1 MLRRVALI
9 GTTLLVA
16 VPATAWAVIADW
28 NSRIDTAEI
37 TDQLGTARPTSRAA
51 AVSTPDPA
59 DPFDGRPLNVAVFGS
74 DSRDGDN
81 GKLTD
86 HASAGIRSDVTMI
99 VHVSA
104 ARDRIDIV
112 SIPRDTTV
120 TIPTCTLSDGT
131 ENGLPWTT
139 KFNAA
144 FSRGGEHGNIGDA
157 AACSIKT
164 LEEVTDVRID
174 QFVVVDFSGFVSM
187 IDALGGVD
195 MKITHDMSST
205 KAKLDI
211 TKGTQI
217 LDGKTAL
224 AFARAR
230 TGQGLGDGSDLSRL
244 DRQHQLVSAVA
255 KSVTK
260 RNLLTS
266 TPALY
271 SFVNAVT
278 DSLTTSPELGSVQT
292 IAGLAFSLRHTKPSA
307 GTAVTAPNDGDPN
320 DPAKVFRT
328 AEAQE
333 VFDALAEDRP
343 LPANVTGADDADPSA
358 SASPAPS
365 SSRASSHPSSSRPSA
380 YRLTDADSAGES
392 VLADGGPVGRRVP

>member
-1 MLRRVALI
+1 VALI
-9 GTTLLVA
+9 ATTLLVA
-16 VPATAWAVIADW
+16 VPATAWAVIVDW
-28 NSRIDTAEI
+28 NSRIDTVEI
-37 TDQLGTARPTSRAA
+37 ADQLGTARPTARAE

-74 DSRDGDN
+74 DSREGDN

-86 HASAGIRSDVTMI
+86 HASAGLRSDVAMI

-174 QFVVVDFSGFVSM
+174 QFVVVDFSGFVAM
-187 IDALGGVD
+187 IDALGGVN
-195 MKITHDMSST
+195 MKIPHDMSSS
-205 KAKLDI
+205 KAKLNLA
-211 TKGTQI
+211 KGTQK
-217 LDGKTAL
+217 LDGKQAL

-255 KSVTK
+255 KAITK
-260 RNLLTS
+260 RNLFAS

-271 SFVNAVT
+271 SFVNAAT
-278 DSLTTSPELGSVQT
+278 DSLTTSPDLGSVQT
-292 IAGLAFSLRHTKPSA
+292 IAGLAFSLRHAQPS
-307 GTAVTAPNDGDPN
+307 AVTAITAPYAGDPN
-320 DPAKVFRT
+320 DRANVVLT

-343 LPANVTGADDADPSA
+343 LPASITGADDADPSA
-358 SASPAPS
+358 SPTSSARPS
-365 SSRASSHPSSSRPSA
+365 SSTRPSA
-380 YRLTDADSAGES
+380 YRLFDADSPDAP
-392 VLADGGPVGRRVP
+392 VLANDGASRR